1 MRAQGLRPDISQ
13 GRGTIPLHQST
24 LQAARRVRLLLVM
37 FAGVSLFF
45 SLLAAFSSRHYAQ
58 QRGAASAS
66 SSTST
71 GSQSAAV
78 SQHRVALVIGNQAYR
93 QIRTLENPVN
103 DAKLMAATLR
113 TLGFDVIERF
123 DQTKEQLEADFVLFK
138 QRLRNGSVAL
148 LFYAGHGVQ
157 YGGRNYLI
165 GTDMSGRFD
174 EANATQGLLDIGAAT
189 QAIAEKSGLSI
200 IILDACRNQVAELL
214 KNHPNLADGFT
225 EFPNAPA
232 GTFVAYSTSPG
243 KTANDGIGYENSFY
257 TASLAAN
264 LKMTPSRIED
274 VFRRTQIEV
283 EQNTREEAEKN
294 QRVVKGTQVPW
305 TSSSLKALF
314 YFTPDEV
321 AISPVPLFPASPLK
335 PELIKMRALKSVT
348 FSVPRVNERGT
359 LLAQLIGKANYYI
372 EDARGVA
379 LEMNEIPGGRFM
391 MGASAAEV
399 GQAFAEA
406 TRDGEIVDEETY
418 ENITTEMP
426 QHAVNV
432 NGFFMSRYE
441 ITQSQYA
448 AVMGSLPN
456 IAPQF
461 REPNFPVVN
470 VTWNEASEFC
480 ARLSRLTGKLYR
492 LPTEA
497 EWEYAARAGTTT
509 PFAFGPTITPQLAVY
524 NSAIPFGLASKGAI
538 RKSMT
543 GVGEIS
549 PANAFGLYDMHGNV
563 WEWCADYW
571 HSSYNAAPRDG
582 GVWDEQEMI
591 ADDNDSEGA
600 PDQSRVARGGS
611 WASTA
616 TRNRSASRFR
626 FFPTYRAASL
636 GFRVVAR

>member
-1 MRAQGLRPDISQ
+1 MM
-13 GRGTIPLHQST
+13 
-24 LQAARRVRLLLVM
+24 AAAALI
-37 FAGVSLFF
+37 F
-45 SLLAAFSSRHYAQ
+45 SLLAIAPTRQRAQ
-58 QRGAASAS
+58 QRGSA
-66 SSTST
+66 
-71 GSQSAAV
+71 SAAV

-93 QIRTLENPVN
+93 QIRALENPVN

-113 TLGFDVIERF
+113 ALGFDVIERF
-123 DQTKEQLEADFVLFK
+123 DQTKEQLEADFVLFR
-138 QRLRNGSVAL
+138 QRLRSGSVAL

-189 QAIAEKSGLSI
+189 QAVAEKSGLSI
-200 IILDACRNQVAELL
+200 IILDACRNPVAALL
-214 KNHPNLADGFT
+214 KNNPKLADGFS
-225 EFPNAPA
+225 EFTNAPA

-243 KTANDGIGYENSFY
+243 KTANDGAGYENSFY

-264 LKMTPSRIED
+264 LRMIPSRIED

-294 QRVVKGTQVPW
+294 PGVVKGTQVPW
-305 TSSSLKALF
+305 ISSSLKALF

-321 AISPVPLFPASPLK
+321 AVSPLPPLFPASPLK
-335 PELIKMRALKSVT
+335 SELMKTRSLKPVT
-348 FSVPRVNERGT
+348 FNVPRVNERGS
-359 LLAQLIGKANYYI
+359 LLSQLTGKANYFV

-399 GQAFAEA
+399 GQAFNEA
-406 TRDGEIVDEETY
+406 MRDGEIVDEETY

-432 NGFFMSRYE
+432 KGFFMSSHE
-441 ITQSQYA
+441 ITQAQYA
-448 AVMGSLPN
+448 AVMGGLPN

-461 REPNFPVVN
+461 RGPNFPVVN

-480 ARLSRLTGKLYR
+480 ARLSRLSGKVYS

-524 NSAIPFGLASKGAI
+524 NSAIPFGLAPRGPL
-538 RKSMT
+538 RKAMT

-571 HSSYNAAPRDG
+571 HTSYNSAPTDG
-582 GVWDEQEMI
+582 SAWEEQETI
-591 ADDNDSEGA
+591 ADDSDPEGA

-611 WASTA
+611 WVSAA